1 MSNSQQVLVLGEAG
15 RIDPSAQL
23 QATAERV
30 LAAADLRPA
39 RAVEVAPLDG
49 ADLPSVTIDLTGC
62 AVDDIESIKGFEAD
76 GVDVT
81 EHFDSMHANA
91 GLLWSLDVRA
101 EPITLFGADV
111 SMKLE
116 LQQVPIVWMEDVEGR
131 LGVTVDEDRR
141 DSGMAGSA
149 VVSVGQNEA
158 VDALQKVADAL
169 LASENA
175 PFKVEVQQLRLTQID
190 ARSVRAEAIAKVSKG
205 FLGAR
210 ATADATLSIDRDLV
224 LHVSDI
230 ALSSRNP
237 VILAGLKVLQSKLE
251 IDPIELA
258 DFEIA
263 GARLQDVTITAD
275 ERLTIRA
282 LLG

>member
-15 RIDPSAQL
+15 RVDASAQL
-23 QATAERV
+23 QETATRA

-49 ADLPSVTIDLTGC
+49 TDLPSVTIDLTGC
-62 AVDDIESIKGFEAD
+62 EIDDIESVKRFQAD
-76 GVDVT
+76 GADIT
-81 EHFDSMHANA
+81 EHFDSMHANP
-91 GLLWSLDVRA
+91 GLVRTLEVRA
-101 EPITLFGADV
+101 EPMTLFGADV
-111 SMKLE
+111 ALNLE
-116 LQQVPIVWMEDVEGR
+116 LQRIPIVWMEDVEGR
-131 LGVTVDEDRR
+131 LGIAVDEDRR
-141 DSGMAGSA
+141 DSGLTGSA
-149 VVSVGQNEA
+149 VVSVGQQEA
-158 VDALQKVADAL
+158 VDALQQVADAL
-169 LASENA
+169 LAGEKA

-210 ATADATLSIDRDLV
+210 ATADATLAIDDALV

-230 ALSSRNP
+230 ELSSRNP

-251 IDPIELA
+251 IDPIELT

-263 GARLQDVTITAD
+263 GARLQDMTITAD

-282 LLG
+282 VLG